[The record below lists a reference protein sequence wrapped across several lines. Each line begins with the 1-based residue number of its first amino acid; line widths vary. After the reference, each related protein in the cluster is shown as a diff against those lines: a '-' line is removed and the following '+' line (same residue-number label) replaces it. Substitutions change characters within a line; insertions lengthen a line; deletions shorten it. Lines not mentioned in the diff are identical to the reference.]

1 MSLATVSS
9 GDGLRFISAS
19 AYLADKKLENLTIW
33 TNTRVARVI
42 LEGKTAV
49 GVETTSGLKGMAK
62 REVILCAGA
71 VDTPK
76 LLLLSGIGPL
86 EELKKHDIEVKH
98 QLEGVG
104 KNLQDH
110 CGVFLAEHMGPK
122 FSSRLGTIMSDQ
134 RMNAAR
140 EQWTKEKTGPLVT
153 QYASVCMGFVR
164 EPKVFESEE
173 FKSLHPNVQGYL
185 RDSTVPSFEI
195 IADGPLVPPT
205 YVFSDC
211 DDGFLSIAVVNMN
224 PQSRGS
230 INLQSSDPEMP
241 PLIDFAFMTYPYDR
255 HILIEGV
262 RHAMQF
268 VKTRTISKYWKS
280 SINVPKGEQEQDI
293 WAFIKDNLTP
303 IWHANGS
310 VIMGKASDKWACVD
324 SDLCILG
331 LQNIRVADLSVC
343 PLTPKSVAQTIPS
356 GEITVNSYFISFTTN
371 SPQYL
376 LTSILENFVRGQ

>member
-1 MSLATVSS
+1 
-9 GDGLRFISAS
+9 
-19 AYLADKKLENLTIW
+19 
-33 TNTRVARVI
+33 
-42 LEGKTAV
+42 
-49 GVETTSGLKGMAK
+49 MAK

-164 EPKVFESEE
+164 ELKVFESEE
-173 FKSLHPNVQGYL
+173 FKSLDPNVQRYL

-195 IADGPLVPPT
+195 IAV
-205 YVFSDC
+205 C
-211 DDGFLSIAVVNMN
+211 LSKVN
-224 PQSRGS
+224 
-230 INLQSSDPEMP
+230 LSSLMP
-241 PLIDFAFMTYPYDR
+241 
-255 HILIEGV
+255 
-262 RHAMQF
+262 
-268 VKTRTISKYWKS
+268 S
-280 SINVPKGEQEQDI
+280 SIERTTDTSNV
-293 WAFIKDNLTP
+293 
-303 IWHANGS
+303 
-310 VIMGKASDKWACVD
+310 CV
-324 SDLCILG
+324 L
-331 LQNIRVADLSVC
+331 
-343 PLTPKSVAQTIPS
+343 
-356 GEITVNSYFISFTTN
+356 
-371 SPQYL
+371 
-376 LTSILENFVRGQ
+376 